1 MLNIKL
7 AKSKMENEEGMN
19 HLWVQLLQDQD
30 EKVQSQKSEIQIQL
44 PKGIYRSINLNGF
57 VENDREHIVIDVSDQ
72 DVIIEIFTQDAIQC
86 GEMTIVVSLLTAETT
101 VSKEVSFQVVE
112 EDEMD
117 MVEIDEQ
124 VVERIKELSNVAPP
138 YDAVTNVVSIQ
149 PRILEKRK
157 NEFSYLEK
165 KYRIDY

>member
-1 MLNIKL
+1 MMLDIKL

-19 HLWVQLLQDQD
+19 HLWVQLLRDD
-30 EKVQSQKSEIQIQL
+30 KVKSQNSEIQIRL
-44 PKGIYRSINLNGF
+44 PKGIYRSHNLNGF
-57 VENDREHIVIDVSDQ
+57 VENEQEHIVVDALDQ
-72 DVIIEIFTQDAIQC
+72 DVIVEIFTQDAIQC

-101 VSKEVSFQVVE
+101 VGREISIQVVE
-112 EDEMD
+112 ENEMD

-124 VVERIKELSNVAPP
+124 VVERIKELSNAAPP
-138 YDAVTNVVSIQ
+138 YDAGTNIVSIQ
-149 PRILEKRK
+149 PRILEKRD

>member
-1 MLNIKL
+1 MMLEIKL
-7 AKSKMENEEGMN
+7 AKPKMENQEGMN
-19 HLWVQLLQDQD
+19 HLWVRLFRN
-30 EKVQSQKSEIQIQL
+30 EKAESQESEIQIRL
-44 PKGIYRSINLNGF
+44 PKGIYRSRNLNGF
-57 VENDREHIVIDVSDQ
+57 VENEREHIVVGPLDR
-72 DVIIEIFTQDAIQC
+72 DVIIEIFTQDAIPC

-101 VSKEVSFQVVE
+101 FSNEISIDVVE

-124 VVERIKELSNVAPP
+124 VVKRIKEISNAASRCDVE
-138 YDAVTNVVSIQ
+138 TNIVSIQ
-149 PRILEKRK
+149 PRLLERRN